1 MRVILDECLPRVL
14 ADDLPGHEV
23 QTVQQAGL
31 GGKKNGELLKLIG
44 AANFGAFITIDK
56 NMPTEQRIAGLS
68 FGLVV
73 LRAKSNGLQHLR
85 PLARKVLKALK
96 DLKPGRVIVVAKGRP

>member
-44 AANFGAFITIDK
+44 ATRFGAFVTVDK
-56 NMPTEQRIAGLS
+56 KYAGRAAHRWTVIR
-68 FGLVV
+68 FGC
-73 LRAKSNGLQHLR
+73 A
-85 PLARKVLKALK
+85 ARKVKWPTA
-96 DLKPGRVIVVAKGRP
+96 PAAIGAQGA